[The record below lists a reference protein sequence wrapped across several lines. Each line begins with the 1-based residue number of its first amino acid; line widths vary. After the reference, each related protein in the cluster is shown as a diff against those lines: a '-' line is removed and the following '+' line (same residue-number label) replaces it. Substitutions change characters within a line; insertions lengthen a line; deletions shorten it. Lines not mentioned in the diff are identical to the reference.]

1 MIHTAVPLVTSTL
14 SKASLQS
21 LVPEILRVI
30 FLWLPLDSFLLEFC
44 LASKSVYLSSP
55 ITSIQS
61 ANTFVKLRLI
71 QSNYESMPIFLKNE
85 GLSGDTWMTLPFPLQ
100 IAVFHQTLIG
110 PTGLIGI
117 KSYRMFTVSNK
128 YLLAMVK
135 AIIEELD
142 YEPTN
147 RLLRW
152 ACELEH
158 VEIVDMCLRNP
169 LLDIST
175 YKNAAFY
182 IAHTYRRTHIAKLLL
197 NDPRYDK
204 RDDQNHISY
213 LNLLCIY
220 GMYEELQS
228 WILDPRIN
236 PSENNSKALI
246 FAIENG
252 HFEVVD
258 VLLTDGRVNPNN
270 RNVLKLATKK
280 GRDDIVQRILEDPRT
295 NPSLEDN
302 VALLIAG
309 HGNYKTIL
317 EKLLLDPRINVT
329 LDNNILFINSCV
341 RRYVPLIKALL
352 LDGRADP
359 TAQGNYALKYAI
371 RHRHTDVIHTLLAD
385 SRIDPKFGNNAILSM
400 SVPAYILKTF
410 LQNPRMNLLAES
422 ARVLV
427 ELINKD
433 RSDIVQ
439 LLLKDGQINPCA
451 KNLAALVT
459 AVSTQ
464 NKTISAMLLSDR
476 RVISELCARREYY
489 ENVIGTIYAPRT
501 FRADMVKVLI
511 ENRMSHL
518 T

>member
-1 MIHTAVPLVTSTL
+1 
-14 SKASLQS
+14 
-21 LVPEILRVI
+21 
-30 FLWLPLDSFLLEFC
+30 
-44 LASKSVYLSSP
+44 LA
-55 ITSIQS
+55 
-61 ANTFVKLRLI
+61 A
-71 QSNYESMPIFLKNE
+71 
-85 GLSGDTWMTLPFPLQ
+85 
-100 IAVFHQTLIG
+100 
-110 PTGLIGI
+110 
-117 KSYRMFTVSNK
+117 
-128 YLLAMVK
+128 
-135 AIIEELD
+135 
-142 YEPTN
+142 
-147 RLLRW
+147 
-152 ACELEH
+152 
-158 VEIVDMCLRNP
+158 
-169 LLDIST
+169 
-175 YKNAAFY
+175 
-182 IAHTYRRTHIAKLLL
+182 
-197 NDPRYDK
+197 
-204 RDDQNHISY
+204 
-213 LNLLCIY
+213 
-220 GMYEELQS
+220 
-228 WILDPRIN
+228 
-236 PSENNSKALI
+236 
-246 FAIENG
+246 
-252 HFEVVD
+252 
-258 VLLTDGRVNPNN
+258 
-270 RNVLKLATKK
+270 KK

-451 KNLAALVT
+451 KNLAALAT
-459 AVSTQ
+459 AVSTK
-464 NKTISAMLLSDR
+464 NKTISTMLLSDR

-489 ENVIGTIYAPRT
+489 ENVIGVIDAPRE

-518 T
+518 TLCLE